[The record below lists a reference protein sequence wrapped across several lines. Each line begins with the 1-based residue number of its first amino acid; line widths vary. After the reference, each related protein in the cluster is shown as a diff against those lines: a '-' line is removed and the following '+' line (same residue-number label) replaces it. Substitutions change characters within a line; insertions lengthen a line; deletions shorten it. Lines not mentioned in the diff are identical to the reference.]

1 MIRFLNAADGAIILE
16 KKVVYEG
23 KKKLNLFE

>member
-23 KKKLNLFE
+23 KKKIKSI

>member
-23 KKKLNLFE
+23 KKKFKSI